1 MVILNI
7 LGRIDRTCI
16 SKKLGIYI
24 SNLPDGGETGWNN
37 WQDGIKEDLQL
48 SYEKNWLDAEQLV
61 GKFESGDKN
70 LFEERF
76 NEAARR
82 VLGDL
87 KTELL
92 KEKYIEYLS
101 QNMICIDMDYRES
114 NIPFGEHT
122 YACFD

>member
-7 LGRIDRTCI
+7 LGRLIGHVFR
-16 SKKLGIYI
+16 KKLGIYI

-70 LFEERF
+70 LLRSVLTKQQEE
-76 NEAARR
+76 
-82 VLGDL
+82 
-87 KTELL
+87 
-92 KEKYIEYLS
+92 Y
-101 QNMICIDMDYRES
+101 
-114 NIPFGEHT
+114 
-122 YACFD
+122 

>member
-7 LGRIDRTCI
+7 LGRIDRRCI
-16 SKKLGIYI
+16 SNKLGIYI

-70 LFEERF
+70 LFEERL
-76 NEAARR
+76 N
-82 VLGDL
+82 
-87 KTELL
+87 
-92 KEKYIEYLS
+92 
-101 QNMICIDMDYRES
+101 
-114 NIPFGEHT
+114 
-122 YACFD
+122 

>member
-1 MVILNI
+1 M
-7 LGRIDRTCI
+7 
-16 SKKLGIYI
+16 
-24 SNLPDGGETGWNN
+24 PDGGETGWNN

-122 YACFD
+122 YACFVGAHAEKNQ